1 MGPYLEHALKVT
13 TGVGPG
19 SKLGTPRILNIPFN
33 MLSHSM
39 QRMHS
44 GGVKV
49 LTVSSG
55 LNRQEQGTQLEQE
68 ATVTKPEAPVAAP
81 KRGGRRRRGS

>member
-19 SKLGTPRILNIPFN
+19 SDLRSPRILQIPFN

-39 QRMHS
+39 QRMHAD
-44 GGVKV
+44 GVKV
-49 LTVSSG
+49 LEVSSG
-55 LNRQEQGTQLEQE
+55 LNRQEQATRLEQK
-68 ATVTKPEAPVAAP
+68 ATDTKPEAPVAAP